1 MLDFEGEIVDET
13 GRDKQPLLFPER
25 KEDMYELSHVTA
37 DKWNNNID
45 INLSSVFVANN
56 HDDAINNLDR
66 DFANVLNLKGEASN
80 FSASIGSFNVSED
93 HCGLFDEPIF
103 TTLYDL

>member
-37 DKWNNNID
+37 DK
-45 INLSSVFVANN
+45 
-56 HDDAINNLDR
+56 
-66 DFANVLNLKGEASN
+66 
-80 FSASIGSFNVSED
+80 
-93 HCGLFDEPIF
+93 
-103 TTLYDL
+103 